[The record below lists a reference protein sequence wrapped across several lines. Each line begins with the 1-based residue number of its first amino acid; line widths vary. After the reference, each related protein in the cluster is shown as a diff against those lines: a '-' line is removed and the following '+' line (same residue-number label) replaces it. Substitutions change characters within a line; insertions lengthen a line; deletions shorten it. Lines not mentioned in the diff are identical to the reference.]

1 MKPSKPHKSNNPT
14 RGRKKIAIV
23 AVFFPP
29 QAIGGGTRV
38 VTDNI
43 DLLIDEHGHE
53 FDLVVFTSDASQQTP
68 HSVHLYTYRGV
79 RVYRAGILW
88 RPHMDWHPQD
98 PQMGETFAKFLDH
111 EKPDIVHFHSVQRM
125 SASIVEATLKKGIP
139 YFVTIHDAWWISDF
153 QFLVDENDKVYPNGH
168 PDPFESFEPP
178 TGISMDESLARR
190 TYLKRLLNQA
200 ERVLIVSEAFAKIY
214 AANGIERITVNK
226 NGIKP
231 RQWLPRV
238 PSASGRIR
246 LGHIGGMSAH
256 KGYHIFKE
264 ALSSHPFQNLEAI
277 VVDLGAP
284 RGSEVRDM
292 WGTVPVT
299 FIGKTPQEEIDQL
312 YARMDVLVAPSIW
325 PESYGL
331 VSREASSASVWIA
344 ASNRGAIGEDIVEGV
359 NGNLLEPTVDGI
371 FKLIDRI
378 ESGKQKICRA
388 PSETK
393 PRFVSEQVDE
403 LCSLYKVPRGD

>member
-1 MKPSKPHKSNNPT
+1 MRLDKSISPST

-68 HSVHLYTYRGV
+68 HSIHLYTYRGV

-88 RPHMDWHPQD
+88 RPHMDWQPQD
-98 PQMGETFAKFLDH
+98 PKMGELFAKFLDH

-125 SASIVEATLKKGIP
+125 SASIVETTLKKGIP

-153 QFLVDENDKVYPNGH
+153 QFLVDENDRVYPNGH

-178 TGISMDESLARR
+178 KGISVGESLARR

-231 RQWLPRV
+231 RRWLTRV
-238 PSASGRIR
+238 PSASGRVR

-284 RGSEVRDM
+284 KGSEVRDM

-299 FIGKTPQEEIDQL
+299 FVGKTPQEEIDQL

-331 VSREASSASVWIA
+331 VTREASAAGVWVV
-344 ASNRGAIGEDIVEGV
+344 ASNMGGIGEDVLEGST
-359 NGNLLEPTVDGI
+359 GNVIKPTLEMLIKSMVHI
-371 FKLIDRI
+371 EKLGVKAVAMDDLPIIR
-378 ESGKQKICRA
+378 SVA
-388 PSETK
+388 
-393 PRFVSEQVDE
+393 EQVKE
-403 LCSLYKVPRGD
+403 LCAIYHNALDK

>member
-1 MKPSKPHKSNNPT
+1 MRLDKSISPST

-68 HSVHLYTYRGV
+68 HSIHLYTYRGV

-88 RPHMDWHPQD
+88 RPHMDWQPQD
-98 PQMGETFAKFLDH
+98 PKMGELFAKFLDH

-125 SASIVEATLKKGIP
+125 SASIVETTLKKGIP

-153 QFLVDENDKVYPNGH
+153 QFLVDENDRVYPNGH

-178 TGISMDESLARR
+178 KGISVGESLARR

-231 RQWLPRV
+231 RRWLTRV
-238 PSASGRIR
+238 PSASGRVR

-284 RGSEVRDM
+284 KGSEVRDM

-299 FIGKTPQEEIDQL
+299 FVGKTPQEEIDQL

-331 VSREASSASVWIA
+331 VTREASAAGVWVV
-344 ASNRGAIGEDIVEGV
+344 ASNMGGIGEDVLEGST
-359 NGNLLEPTVDGI
+359 GNVIKPTLEMLIKSMVHI
-371 FKLIDRI
+371 EKLGVKAVAMDDLPIIR
-378 ESGKQKICRA
+378 SVA
-388 PSETK
+388 
-393 PRFVSEQVDE
+393 EQVKE
-403 LCSLYKVPRGD
+403 LCAIYHNTLDK

>member
-1 MKPSKPHKSNNPT
+1 MKPSKPHTSKNPT
-14 RGRKKIAIV
+14 RLRKKIAIV

-53 FDLVVFTSDASQQTP
+53 FDLVVFTSDASQQSP

-98 PQMGETFAKFLDH
+98 PQMGELFARFLEH

-200 ERVLIVSEAFAKIY
+200 ERVLVVSEAFAKIY

-238 PSASGRIR
+238 PSASGRVR

-284 RGSEVRDM
+284 QGSEVRDM

-299 FIGKTPQEEIDQL
+299 FIGKTPQEEVDQL
-312 YARMDVLVAPSIW
+312 YARLDVLVAPSIW

-331 VSREASSASVWIA
+331 VTREAAAAGVWVV
-344 ASNRGAIGEDIVEGV
+344 ASNLGGIGEDVLEGLTGNIIQPDLKNLTKTIHQIEQLGARIQPAADSLPIRSV
-359 NGNLLEPTVDGI
+359 N
-371 FKLIDRI
+371 
-378 ESGKQKICRA
+378 
-388 PSETK
+388 
-393 PRFVSEQVDE
+393 EQVEE
-403 LCSLYKVPRGD
+403 LRSIYGSITK

>member
-1 MKPSKPHKSNNPT
+1 MRLDKSISPST

-68 HSVHLYTYRGV
+68 HSIHLYTYRGV

-88 RPHMDWHPQD
+88 RPHMDWQPQD
-98 PQMGETFAKFLDH
+98 PKMGELFAKFLDH

-125 SASIVEATLKKGIP
+125 SASIVETTLKKGIP

-153 QFLVDENDKVYPNGH
+153 QFLVDENDRVYPNGH
-168 PDPFESFEPP
+168 PDPFESIEPP
-178 TGISMDESLARR
+178 KGISVGESLARR

-231 RQWLPRV
+231 RRWLTRV
-238 PSASGRIR
+238 PSASGRVR

-284 RGSEVRDM
+284 KGSEVRDM

-299 FIGKTPQEEIDQL
+299 FVGKTPQEEIDQL

-331 VSREASSASVWIA
+331 VTREASAAGVWVV
-344 ASNRGAIGEDIVEGV
+344 ASNMGGIGEDVLEGST
-359 NGNLLEPTVDGI
+359 GNVIKPTLEMLIKSMVHI
-371 FKLIDRI
+371 EKLGVKAVAMDDLPIIR
-378 ESGKQKICRA
+378 SVA
-388 PSETK
+388 
-393 PRFVSEQVDE
+393 EQVKE
-403 LCSLYKVPRGD
+403 LCAIYHNTLDK

>member
-1 MKPSKPHKSNNPT
+1 MRLDKSISPST

-68 HSVHLYTYRGV
+68 HSIHLYTYRGV

-88 RPHMDWHPQD
+88 RPHMDWQPQD
-98 PQMGETFAKFLDH
+98 PKMGELFAKLLDH

-125 SASIVEATLKKGIP
+125 SASIVETTLKKGIP

-153 QFLVDENDKVYPNGH
+153 QFLVDENDRVYPNGH

-178 TGISMDESLARR
+178 KGISVGESLARR

-231 RQWLPRV
+231 RRWLTRV
-238 PSASGRIR
+238 PSASGRVR

-284 RGSEVRDM
+284 KGSEVRDM

-299 FIGKTPQEEIDQL
+299 FVGKTPQEEIDQL

-331 VSREASSASVWIA
+331 VTREASAAGVWVV
-344 ASNRGAIGEDIVEGV
+344 ASNMGGIGEDVLEGST
-359 NGNLLEPTVDGI
+359 GNVIKPTLEMLIKSMVHI
-371 FKLIDRI
+371 EKLGVKAVAMDDLPIIR
-378 ESGKQKICRA
+378 SVA
-388 PSETK
+388 
-393 PRFVSEQVDE
+393 EQVKE
-403 LCSLYKVPRGD
+403 LCAIYHNTLDK

>member
-1 MKPSKPHKSNNPT
+1 MRLDKSISPST

-68 HSVHLYTYRGV
+68 HSIHLYTYRGV

-88 RPHMDWHPQD
+88 RPHMDWQPQD
-98 PQMGETFAKFLDH
+98 PKMGELFAKFLDH

-125 SASIVEATLKKGIP
+125 SASIVETTLKKGIP

-153 QFLVDENDKVYPNGH
+153 QFLVDENDRVYPNGH
-168 PDPFESFEPP
+168 PDPFESIEPP
-178 TGISMDESLARR
+178 KGISVGESLARR

-231 RQWLPRV
+231 RRWLTRV
-238 PSASGRIR
+238 PSASGRVR

-284 RGSEVRDM
+284 KGSEVRDM

-299 FIGKTPQEEIDQL
+299 FVGKTPQEEIDQL

-331 VSREASSASVWIA
+331 VTREASAAGVWVV
-344 ASNRGAIGEDIVEGV
+344 ASNMGGIGEDVLEGST
-359 NGNLLEPTVDGI
+359 GNVIKPTLEMLIKSMVHI
-371 FKLIDRI
+371 EKLGVKAVAMDDLPIIR
-378 ESGKQKICRA
+378 SVA
-388 PSETK
+388 
-393 PRFVSEQVDE
+393 EQVKE
-403 LCSLYKVPRGD
+403 LCAIYHNALDK

>member
-1 MKPSKPHKSNNPT
+1 MKPNKSNSPST

-68 HSVHLYTYRGV
+68 HSVHLYTYRGI

-98 PQMGETFAKFLDH
+98 PQMGELFARFLDH

-125 SASIVEATLKKGIP
+125 SASIVETTLKKGIP

-153 QFLVDENDKVYPNGH
+153 QFLVDENDRVYPNGH
-168 PDPFESFEPP
+168 PDPFDSFEPP
-178 TGISMDESLARR
+178 TGISVGESLARR

-231 RQWLPRV
+231 RNWLPRV
-238 PSASGRIR
+238 PSATGRIR

-256 KGYHIFKE
+256 KGYHLFKE

-284 RGSEVRDM
+284 KGSEVRDM

-312 YARMDVLVAPSIW
+312 YARLDVLVAPSIW
-325 PESYGL
+325 PESFGL
-331 VSREASSASVWIA
+331 VAREASAAGLWVVASDI
-344 ASNRGAIGEDIVEGV
+344 GALAEDIVV
-359 NGNLLEPTVDGI
+359 HTNGSIVSPEVESLLCEFKALDKTPAKYKTALQQKSQRTVSQQVTELTKY
-371 FKLIDRI
+371 F
-378 ESGKQKICRA
+378 SGQ
-388 PSETK
+388 
-393 PRFVSEQVDE
+393 
-403 LCSLYKVPRGD
+403 